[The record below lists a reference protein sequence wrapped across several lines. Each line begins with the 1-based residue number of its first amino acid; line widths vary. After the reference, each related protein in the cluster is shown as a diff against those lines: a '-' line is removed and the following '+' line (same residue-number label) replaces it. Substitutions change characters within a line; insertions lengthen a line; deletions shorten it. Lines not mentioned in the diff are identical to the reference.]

1 MASRP
6 EVDGLNAGYAAL
18 VLEQYLDNPSAV
30 PAEWRALFESSD
42 RDELL
47 AIQPGLARLLERF
60 ESNGGNGH
68 AVAAPAPPVAAAP
81 AASAPAAAPVDDELL
96 GGVAAAVALVKAVRM
111 HGHLAAHLDP
121 LGSEPS
127 GDPAL
132 EPEQT
137 IPPLTPEL
145 QARIP
150 VAMLHLYV
158 EGETLADALPRLRE
172 VYCGTIAYEIEHIS
186 DHEERVWLRQA
197 IESGRYRRPLSG
209 DESVRLLAR
218 LSQVEGMEQYLR

>member
-68 AVAAPAPPVAAAP
+68 GVAAPAPPVATAPLAAVPAVAAP
-81 AASAPAAAPVDDELL
+81 AAAVPAAPVDDELL
-96 GGVAAAVALVKAVRM
+96 GGVAAAAALVKAFRM

-132 EPEQT
+132 EPERM

-150 VAMLHLYV
+150 VAMLRLYV
-158 EGETLADALPRLRE
+158 EGETLADALPRLRD
-172 VYCGTIAYEIEHIS
+172 VYCGAIAYELSLIHI
-186 DHEERVWLRQA
+186 
-197 IESGRYRRPLSG
+197 
-209 DESVRLLAR
+209 
-218 LSQVEGMEQYLR
+218 